1 MVEIQNRGKKMKKV
15 MVLDQIRKIAGD
27 ENVSVFGVASA
38 SAMAGEK
45 LGHRSENLL
54 LGAQSL

>member
-1 MVEIQNRGKKMKKV
+1 MKKV